1 MLFVLFPLA
10 TVLRS
15 VKMAVGAVAVR
26 LVILPVTVIDI
37 TIRMDQPS
45 FAISF
50 VISPVAFVEG
60 AVGPDLD
67 PLALSDLCLTQP
79 FALVLSAALKQDHG
93 ATLSVPQLALKVVI
107 VVQKV
112 SQLLSHFLTD
122 KKESNEMF

>member
-1 MLFVLFPLA
+1 MLFVLFPLT

-15 VKMAVGAVAVR
+15 VKMAVGSMAVR
-26 LVILPVTVIDI
+26 LVILPMAVINI
-37 TIRMDQPS
+37 TICMDQSS
-45 FAISF
+45 FTVCF
-50 VISPVAFVEG
+50 VVSPVAFVEG

-79 FALVLSAALKQDHG
+79 FALVLSAALKKDHG
-93 ATLSVPQLALKVVI
+93 TTLSVPQLALKVVI

-122 KKESNEMF
+122 KKA